1 MHPALLRAAEGGHGR
16 VRRHGPGHSHSSPRG
31 RQLQPGAARRSPCS
45 CRHSSCLPSPVPA
58 AGLSPLP
65 PAPASSRSRRLSR
78 GSPPC
83 RSPRFGR
90 GAGARCAVE
99 LSQLRGRPLPE
110 SRHPHTPSPQPGTRS
125 QPGSALRVS
134 APGTKGAVLEFSWCL
149 SHGLASERSASGGA
163 VVPCH
168 ELLMSAHRTPCVC
181 RDPRPAPCQG
191 EVSAMWHVVQL
202 VTATLCRAEL
212 AVVVFLGKQCVV

>member
-1 MHPALLRAAEGGHGR
+1 MLLQA
-16 VRRHGPGHSHSSPRG
+16 
-31 RQLQPGAARRSPCS
+31 QL
-45 CRHSSCLPSPVPA
+45 LPPEPD
-58 AGLSPLP
+58 AGSRERSPLP

-125 QPGSALRVS
+125 QPGSALGCES
-134 APGTKGAVLEFSWCL
+134 ALPAPKEQFSWCL

-163 VVPCH
+163 VVPHH
-168 ELLMSAHRTPCVC
+168 ELLTSAHRTPCVC
-181 RDPRPAPCQG
+181 RDPRPALCQG
-191 EVSAMWHVVQL
+191 LVSAM
-202 VTATLCRAEL
+202 
-212 AVVVFLGKQCVV
+212 